1 MAAPHSEPAD
11 SLPADARTDGPPA
24 DATPVKP
31 PKKWG
36 TEVPTNARE
45 QIGERLFNF
54 AVTHIPSHTIRQAWL
69 RFFGATIGTGTS
81 IMMGTR
87 VHGLQSIVIGDNC
100 SIGSRCLLDGRGEL
114 TIDDDVVIASD
125 VQLISGQ
132 HVVDS
137 DDFGRYH
144 SPINIGHHA
153 WIASRAMVV
162 VGVDI
167 GYGAVVGAASL
178 VRDDVEPMQ
187 IVAGV
192 PAKPRGVR
200 TSTLDYHPT
209 FRPLLY

>member
-1 MAAPHSEPAD
+1 MTVPDSSPIDAADRSPS
-11 SLPADARTDGPPA
+11 
-24 DATPVKP
+24 PVIKP
-31 PKKWG
+31 PKKFG

-69 RFFGATIGTGTS
+69 RAFGARIGKGTS

-87 VHGLQSIVIGDNC
+87 VHGLQQIVIGNNC
-100 SIGSRCLLDGRGEL
+100 SIGSRCLLDARGDLVIE
-114 TIDDDVVIASD
+114 DDVVIASD
-125 VQLISGQ
+125 VHLISGQ

-144 SPINIGHHA
+144 SPITIGHHA

-178 VRDDVEPMQ
+178 VRDDVEPME

-192 PAKPRGVR
+192 PAKHRGVR
-200 TSTLDYHPT
+200 KSTLDYHPT

>member
-1 MAAPHSEPAD
+1 MVAPESRSYAPTAD
-11 SLPADARTDGPPA
+11 EVARWSA
-24 DATPVKP
+24 KP
-31 PKKWG
+31 PKRVE
-36 TEVPTNARE
+36 TEIPTNKRE
-45 QIGERLFNF
+45 QLGERLFNF
-54 AVTHIPSHTIRQAWL
+54 AVTHIPSHTVRQAWL
-69 RFFGATIGTGTS
+69 RFFGARIGKGTS

-87 VHGLQSIVIGDNC
+87 VLGLQQITIGDNC

-114 TIDDDVVIASD
+114 NIADDVVIASD
-125 VQLISGQ
+125 VQLITGQ

-137 DDFGRYH
+137 DDFSRH
-144 SPINIGHHA
+144 LSPITVGHHV

-187 IVAGV
+187 IVAGI

-200 TSTLDYHPT
+200 QSTLDYHPT